1 MIHLYFKKS
10 ILINGWE
17 GDKNGNGKASQEA
30 VSVLDRAGDG
40 FHYGNGSKD
49 KVKGQTQ
56 DTFQNEDFI
65 MNGIHCV
72 LDEGIKNDSYS
83 FGLSTAYRKGGV

>member
-17 GDKNGNGKASQEA
+17 GDKNGSEKADEEA
-30 VSVLDRAGDG
+30 VSGLDRAGGG

-49 KVKGQTQ
+49 
-56 DTFQNEDFI
+56 
-65 MNGIHCV
+65 
-72 LDEGIKNDSYS
+72 
-83 FGLSTAYRKGGV
+83 